1 MVYQVTGSCAR
12 WLTHKRARH
21 TLSSLLAKNM
31 TNRLVA
37 MRVNNQSSKIL
48 AMSGVLDGMTARLA
62 QKAAFKTILELAE
75 IAQGGAR
82 VNPFGDRNIANLI
95 DSEAYLID

>member
-1 MVYQVTGSCAR
+1 
-12 WLTHKRARH
+12 
-21 TLSSLLAKNM
+21 LSSLLAKNM

>member
-1 MVYQVTGSCAR
+1 
-12 WLTHKRARH
+12 
-21 TLSSLLAKNM
+21 M

-62 QKAAFKTILELAE
+62 KKAAFKTILIIPAFPIISPTIELNYGLRDMFANQWTSGDMQMNS
-75 IAQGGAR
+75 INHVPA
-82 VNPFGDRNIANLI
+82 VN
-95 DSEAYLID
+95 